1 MKYELTEKG
10 KKKIEEILEHC
21 TRDKE
26 LILEKNL
33 DTVEN
38 IHIPTMEEIM
48 KDVEEKGVDKTNTY
62 FSTWQITDKIG
73 AATVLLTVLLRLGT
87 DLVEAKTTRLCITLE
102 KTIRVCKYVDATEEQ
117 MQQIEDGENPF
128 FDEML
133 AICDEKNGDVEYD
146 YAIENDD
153 TGMRIVDWD

>member
-21 TRDKE
+21 TRDRE

-48 KDVEEKGVDKTNTY
+48 EDVEEKGVDKTNTY

-117 MQQIEDGENPF
+117 MRQIEDGENPF
-128 FDEML
+128 FDEVM
-133 AICDEKNGDVEYD
+133 AICDEEHGDVECD

>member
-21 TRDKE
+21 ARDRE

-48 KDVEEKGVDKTNTY
+48 EDVEEKGVDKTNTY
-62 FSTWQITDKIG
+62 FSTWPITDKIG

-102 KTIRVCKYVDATEEQ
+102 KTIRVCKYVDATEKQ
-117 MQQIEDGENPF
+117 MRQIEDGENPF
-128 FDEML
+128 LDEML
-133 AICDEKNGDVEYD
+133 AICDEEHGDVECD
-146 YAIENDD
+146 YSIENDD